1 MNEGYSGIE
10 RCHIE
15 AIITRV
21 DRTIERVGDEFPYY
35 ADPETGE
42 WVTTPNGDWCLGHWI
57 GLL

>member
-42 WVTTPNGDWCLGHWI
+42 WVTTPDGDWCSGH
-57 GLL
+57 